1 MFPYAPWLVFLVP
14 AIGALLIPLTA
25 KVGERFRD
33 LFSVFVSLITS
44 LISISMVPDVFD
56 GTAKDILNGYLG
68 VLPFDWRVLWIPNL
82 SGFSLEVGVL
92 VDPLSVLMAN
102 VAADLA
108 FLICLYSLGYMAHDK
123 DKTRYW
129 FFMLLFISGMELLV
143 ISDNFLT
150 MFVGWEIVGVCSY
163 ALIGFWYKKKG
174 IVEVDFVGEMT
185 EGDYNA
191 RCGMKAFITTRVGDV
206 ALLVSIL
213 TIFWATY
220 LSGNPTFNF
229 LNLNE
234 SYGWV
239 DELSKSGLLLITAIL
254 MFGGSVG
261 KSAQFPLHVWLPD
274 AMAGPTTVSALI
286 HAATMVKAGVYL
298 VARVYPLFHDALW
311 MLGYNELE
319 VFFTVVAFT
328 GAFTS
333 FLSATMALVSHELK
347 RVLAYSTVS
356 QLGYMLLALGSGGL
370 LPEAAYGYFA
380 GTFHLFAHAVFKAL
394 LFLGAGAVLHVVE
407 TKDMFEMGGLK
418 KYMPITYTT
427 FLIGALSL
435 SGIPPLTGFWSK
447 ESIFSTLILLGER
460 NPIVGYSLLTI
471 AVLTASLT
479 VFYSFRMIGMTFHGS
494 ESERVLEVK
503 EEGKLSEAPTVMT
516 IPLIILASITLIAG
530 FVEPIFSNFIF
541 KTWEHPLEL
550 TYGEMLNE
558 VLSPTLLLTISAIAL
573 GFVPSYMMYIRRE
586 WSPEKILERSPILAK
601 LWDFLW
607 NGWYIDA
614 FYNVVLV
621 DGFINLSK
629 ALYTYIERYVFD
641 NVNVILNM
649 GSDILSEKIRKLQTG
664 DLNYNILG
672 ILMTL
677 SASLIYLIYGIYV
690 TVFSISVILIFLIF
704 LKESKEEMEE

>member
-1 MFPYAPWLVFLVP
+1 MFPYAPWLVFIVP
-14 AIGALLIPLTA
+14 AIGALLVPLTA
-25 KVGERFRD
+25 KFGEKVRD
-33 LFSVFVSLITS
+33 LFSVIVSLTTS
-44 LISISMVPDVFD
+44 IISISMIPDVMN
-56 GTAKDILNGYLG
+56 GTVQDLLHGCLG
-68 VLPFDWRVLWIPNL
+68 GVPFDWKILWIPNL

-150 MFVGWEIVGVCSY
+150 MFIGWEIVGVCSY
-163 ALIGFWYKKKG
+163 ALIGFWYKRRG
-174 IVEVDFVGEMT
+174 MVEIDFVGEMT

-191 RCGMKAFITTRVGDV
+191 RCGMKAFITTRIGDV

-229 LNLNE
+229 LNLSE

-254 MFGGSVG
+254 LFGGSIG

-298 VARVYPLFHDALW
+298 VARVYPIFHSALW
-311 MLGYNELE
+311 VFGYSELE
-319 VFFTVVAFT
+319 MFFTVVALI

-333 FLSATMALVSHELK
+333 FLSASMALVSHELK
-347 RVLAYSTVS
+347 KVLAYSTVS

-370 LPEAAYGYFA
+370 ISEAAYGYFA

-394 LFLGAGAVLHVVE
+394 LFLGAGAVLHAVE

-418 KYMPITYTT
+418 RYMPITYIT
-427 FLIGALSL
+427 FLVGVLSL

-447 ESIFSTLILLGER
+447 ESIFSTLIVLGER
-460 NPIVGYSLLTI
+460 SPILGYTLLSI

-479 VFYSFRMIGMTFHGS
+479 VFYSFRMVGITFHGI

-503 EEGKLSEAPTVMT
+503 EEGKLSEAPRVMS
-516 IPLIILASITLIAG
+516 IPLIILASITLISG
-530 FVEPIFSNFIF
+530 FLEPIFSDFIF
-541 KTWEHPLEL
+541 KTWEHPLEV
-550 TYGEMLNE
+550 TYEEMISE

-573 GFVPSYMMYIRRE
+573 GFIPSYMIYIRRK
-586 WSPEKILERSPILAK
+586 WSAEKILERSPILAR

-614 FYNVVLV
+614 FYNIFIV

-629 ALYTYIERYVFD
+629 TLYTYIERYIFD

-672 ILMTL
+672 ILITL
-677 SASLIYLIYGIYV
+677 SASLLYLIYGLYV
-690 TVFSISVILIFLIF
+690 AMFSILVIVIFLII
-704 LKESKEEMEE
+704 LKESKGEMGE